1 MNPSFAETVVD
12 ENWYRGRA
20 AAMQRLLATISQEL
34 RRESFAPEFSEDAE
48 ASGKLW
54 DLALFFLN
62 EMNSCL
68 AGVAAFAANV
78 MGAAAL
84 ETVLL
89 LACLKYRS
97 KVAAT
102 ARWQKID
109 TGKSV
114 IGFSSRL
121 ASNRVGLAVLF
132 EIAKELEW
140 LPLEGM
146 SPRFRMKL
154 AAMIGEEKIA
164 AIEGGIPDVVGVS
177 WILIILSTGVRN
189 AVHPGRNI
197 HLPLGDIKFMGM
209 LSTMMILVV
218 LGTLLEVTSS

>member
-54 DLALFFLN
+54 DLSLFFLN
-62 EMNSCL
+62 EMNNSL
-68 AGVAAFAANV
+68 AGAAVFGANV

-97 KVAAT
+97 NVLAT
-102 ARWQKID
+102 KKWQKIKGSA
-109 TGKSV
+109 TA
-114 IGFSSRL
+114 FSSVL
-121 ASNRVGLAVLF
+121 TSNRLGLAVLF
-132 EIAKELEW
+132 DIAKELEW
-140 LPLEGM
+140 LPTSGM
-146 SPRFRMKL
+146 SPRFRATL
-154 AAMIGEEKIA
+154 ANMVGEEKVV

-177 WILIILSTGVRN
+177 WIAIILSAGVRN

-197 HLPLGDIKFMGM
+197 QLPLGDIRFVGA
-209 LSTMMILVV
+209 LSTMMTLIA